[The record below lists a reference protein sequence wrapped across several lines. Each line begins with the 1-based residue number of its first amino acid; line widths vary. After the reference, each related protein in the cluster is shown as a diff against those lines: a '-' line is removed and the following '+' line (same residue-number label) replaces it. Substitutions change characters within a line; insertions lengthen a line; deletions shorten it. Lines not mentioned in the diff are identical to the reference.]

1 MARASR
7 LGAALAAAALAL
19 VTACSSGGDGKASST
34 ADGSS
39 TPPVAP
45 SSAPPSSASPE
56 TSPAAVTEEEAV
68 AAAELINL
76 TQADL
81 PGFTSAPPP
90 PLEPESER
98 AYTEFISCLGGEQPV
113 HDLPSETFSSGGSG
127 FSSSVAVFADEDA
140 VRTDLAAL
148 ARETAIDCIGTYFQ
162 AVEGTSGEVS
172 VQRLS
177 LDAPG
182 TDGALGFS
190 VAGGNMPFQ
199 VLVVGTRRTQVSLFA
214 FGDVSEEQ
222 RDALFATLVE
232 RGSAHAP

>member
-1 MARASR
+1 MFPASR
-7 LGAALAAAALAL
+7 AAVALAAAALAL
-19 VTACSSGGDGKASST
+19 MTACSSGDGEAST
-34 ADGSS
+34 ADGSP
-39 TPPVAP
+39 TPPVTP
-45 SSAPPSSASPE
+45 SSAPASSASPE
-56 TSPAAVTEEEAV
+56 TSPAAVTEQEAV

-98 AYTEFISCLGGEQPV
+98 AYSEFISCLGGEQPV

-162 AVEGTSGEVS
+162 AVEGTAGEAS

-177 LDAPG
+177 LDGPG

-199 VLVVGTRRTQVSLFA
+199 VLVVGTRRTEVSLFA